1 MRKTIFHIR
10 LIALTVLAMVATLG
24 LFSEPTNNDN
34 WLTML
39 FISKSIGFAA
49 AYVLYRCIAHQL
61 AQRAKRYCD
70 NEDI

>member
-10 LIALTVLAMVATLG
+10 LVALAMLARVATLG

-49 AYVLYRCIAHQL
+49 AYVLYRCIAHQPT
-61 AQRAKRYCD
+61 QRAKRYCD